1 MHYVMV
7 VCQLLC
13 FNFVFVE
20 YSYTGVIT
28 QESGSHCTVK
38 EEKNEKR
45 KDEKLHISIL
55 QCILRMD
62 NMPEN
67 K

>member
-38 EEKNEKR
+38 EEKMKKEKMR
-45 KDEKLHISIL
+45 NCISVFFSVF
-55 QCILRMD
+55 
-62 NMPEN
+62 
-67 K
+67 